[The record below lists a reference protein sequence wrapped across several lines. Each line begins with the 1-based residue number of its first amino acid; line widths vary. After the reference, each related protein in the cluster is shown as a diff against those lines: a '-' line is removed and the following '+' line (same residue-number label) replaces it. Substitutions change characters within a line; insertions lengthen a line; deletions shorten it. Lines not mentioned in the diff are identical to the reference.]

1 MSEIRV
7 RFAPSP
13 TGKVH
18 IGNIRAAI
26 YNWLFARHTGGKFL
40 LRVEDTDLERS
51 TPEAIAV
58 LFDCM
63 KWLGLDWDEEVF
75 YQTKNVK
82 RHLEVVDQLL
92 ASGHAYKV
100 EKTSRDGKTGVVT
113 MFKMPKEG
121 TIEFD
126 DIVKGHMAK
135 KAEDIQDFAIVRSD
149 GSPIFHIANV
159 VDDIDQRVTHIIRG
173 DDHVENTFKHICI
186 FRALGAEV
194 PKYGHLSMIVNQQ
207 GKPYSKRDGA
217 AFVGEYREQGYLPEA
232 LFNYLLLLGWNPG
245 DDREVLTREEMVKL
259 FELEKVHVTA
269 AMFDPKKLAW
279 MNGEYIKKIPACEF
293 RDMMVRSAVSEG
305 SSSGSLGEYAV
316 SPRSDLRSAAEH
328 SADKTAASEGN
339 IGTSATAE
347 GSSSRNLGEYA
358 VSARSDLRSAADLS
372 DADYAVPLRSELCE
386 KGERIAWWDYLAN
399 QVQVRT
405 KFLKDIPGAIRCF
418 VSDDY
423 PFDEKAVEKRLK
435 KPGVKELLLDL
446 VERFS
451 KVEDWTAPA
460 LEAVVKELSQGNG
473 MGPWVHPIRVAVSG
487 RGEGIGLF
495 EMLQLLGKEKTLAR
509 LRHAAETLCA

>member
-1 MSEIRV
+1 MSDIRV

-26 YNWLFARHTGGKFL
+26 YNWLYARHVGGKFL
-40 LRVEDTDLERS
+40 LRIEDTDLERS
-51 TPEAIAV
+51 TPEAIQA
-58 LFDCM
+58 LFECM
-63 KWLGLDWDEEVF
+63 EWLGLDWDEEVF

-82 RHLEVVDQLL
+82 RHLEVVDRLL

-113 MFKMPKEG
+113 MFRMPKEG
-121 TIEFD
+121 VIEFD

-186 FRALGAEV
+186 FKALGAPV

-217 AFVGEYREQGYLPEA
+217 AFVGEFREQGYLPDA

-245 DDREVLTREEMVKL
+245 DDREVLTRDEMVKL

-269 AMFDPKKLAW
+269 AMFDLKKLQW
-279 MNGEYIKKIPACEF
+279 MNGEYVKRLP
-293 RDMMVRSAVSEG
+293 RDVFEAELRKRVESAE
-305 SSSGSLGEYAV
+305 L
-316 SPRSDLRSAAEH
+316 
-328 SADKTAASEGN
+328 
-339 IGTSATAE
+339 
-347 GSSSRNLGEYA
+347 
-358 VSARSDLRSAADLS
+358 
-372 DADYAVPLRSELCE
+372 AVPDGFNMPAL
-386 KGERIAWWDYLAN
+386 ID
-399 QVQVRT
+399 QMQVRT
-405 KFLKDIPGAIRCF
+405 KFLNDMPGNIVYF
-418 VSDDY
+418 FTDDY
-423 PFDEKAVEKRLK
+423 PYDEKSVEKRLRK
-435 KPGVKELLLDL
+435 DGVKETLLDL

-451 KVEDWTAPA
+451 KVADWSAPA

-487 RGEGIGLF
+487 RMDGPGLF
-495 EMLQLLGKEKTLAR
+495 EMLEILGRDKTLAR
-509 LRHAAETLCA
+509 LRKTADML

>member
-1 MSEIRV
+1 MENIRV

-26 YNWLFARHTGGKFL
+26 YNWLYARHVGGKFL

-51 TPEAIAV
+51 TPEAIQV
-58 LFDCM
+58 LFECM
-63 KWLGLDWDEEVF
+63 KWLGLDYDEEVF

-82 RHLEVVDQLL
+82 RHLEVVEQLL
-92 ASGHAYKV
+92 ASGDAYKC
-100 EKTSRDGKTGVVT
+100 EKTSRDGKTGTVV

-121 TIEFD
+121 VIEFD

-135 KAEDIQDFAIVRSD
+135 RAEDIQDFAIVRSD

-159 VDDIDQRVTHIIRG
+159 VDDIDQGVTHIIRG

-186 FRALGAEV
+186 FKALGAPV

-232 LFNYLLLLGWNPG
+232 LFNYLLLLGWHPEG
-245 DDREVLTREEMVKL
+245 DREVLTREEMIKE

-279 MNGEYIKKIPACEF
+279 MNGEYVKKIPADEF
-293 RDMMVRSAVSEG
+293 KWKLMAACQTQSPRE
-305 SSSGSLGEYAV
+305 SLGIQCTA
-316 SPRSDLRSAAEH
+316 SDP
-328 SADKTAASEGN
+328 ASHDDG
-339 IGTSATAE
+339 
-347 GSSSRNLGEYA
+347 
-358 VSARSDLRSAADLS
+358 
-372 DADYAVPLRSELCE
+372 
-386 KGERIAWWDYLAN
+386 WWSYLAP

-405 KFLKDIPGAIRCF
+405 KFLTDLGKGLEF
-418 VSDDY
+418 FFTDDY
-423 PFDEKAVEKRLK
+423 PVDEKAVEKRLK
-435 KPGVKELLLDL
+435 KEGAK
-446 VERFS
+446 
-451 KVEDWTAPA
+451 AA
-460 LEAVVKELSQGNG
+460 LEQVIALFKDVSEADWQAPKLEELVKSLSQGNG
-473 MGPWVHPIRVAVSG
+473 MGAWVHPIRVAVSG

-509 LRHAAETLCA
+509 LEKGKEIAL

>member
-1 MSEIRV
+1 MSDIRV

-51 TPEAIAV
+51 TPEAIQV

-100 EKTSRDGKTGVVT
+100 ERTSREGKTGVVT
-113 MFKMPKEG
+113 MFRMPKEG

-194 PKYGHLSMIVNQQ
+194 PRYAHLSMIVNQQ

-245 DDREVLTREEMVKL
+245 DDREVLSREEMVKL

-279 MNGEYIKKIPACEF
+279 MNGEYIKKIPAAEF
-293 RDMMVRSAVSEG
+293 RDMLVRSSASEG

-316 SPRSDLRSAAEH
+316 SLRSDLR
-328 SADKTAASEGN
+328 DAS
-339 IGTSATAE
+339 
-347 GSSSRNLGEYA
+347 
-358 VSARSDLRSAADLS
+358 
-372 DADYAVPLRSELCE
+372 
-386 KGERIAWWDYLAN
+386 ERIAWWDYLAA
-399 QVQVRT
+399 QIQVRT
-405 KFLKDIPGAIRCF
+405 KFLTGLGDSIRCF
-418 VSDDY
+418 VSDDF
-423 PFDEKAVEKRLK
+423 PFDEKAVEKRLR
-435 KPGVKELLLDL
+435 KPGVKALLLDL
-446 VERFS
+446 AERFE
-451 KVEDWTAPA
+451 KVADWSAQA

-495 EMLQLLGKEKTLAR
+495 EMLQLLGRETTLAR
-509 LRHAAETLCA
+509 LRKAADTLAME

>member
-26 YNWLFARHTGGKFL
+26 YNWLYARHVGGKFL

-82 RHLEVVDQLL
+82 RHLEVVDRLL

-100 EKTSRDGKTGVVT
+100 EKTSREGKTGVVT
-113 MFKMPKEG
+113 MFRMPKEG
-121 TIEFD
+121 VIEFD

-194 PKYGHLSMIVNQQ
+194 PRYAHLSMIVNQQ

-217 AFVGEYREQGYLPEA
+217 AFVGEFREQGYLPEA

-245 DDREVLTREEMVKL
+245 DDREVLPRDEMVKL

-279 MNGEYIKKIPACEF
+279 MNGEYVKKIPAAEF
-293 RDMMVRSAVSEG
+293 RDMLVGASSSEG
-305 SSSGSLGEYAV
+305 SSSGALGEYAV
-316 SPRSDLRSAAEH
+316 SLRSDLRDSSA
-328 SADKTAASEGN
+328 
-339 IGTSATAE
+339 
-347 GSSSRNLGEYA
+347 
-358 VSARSDLRSAADLS
+358 
-372 DADYAVPLRSELCE
+372 
-386 KGERIAWWDYLAN
+386 RIAWWDYLAG

-405 KFLKDIPGAIRCF
+405 KFLRDIPDAIRCF
-418 VSDDY
+418 VSDDF
-423 PFDEKAVEKRLK
+423 PFDEKAVEKRLR
-435 KPGVKELLLDL
+435 KPGAKEILLDL
-446 VERFS
+446 AERFS
-451 KVEDWTAPA
+451 KVEDWSAPA
-460 LEAVVKELSQGNG
+460 LEAVVKGLSQGGG
-473 MGPWVHPIRVAVSG
+473 MGPWVHPVRVAVSG

-495 EMLQLLGKEKTLAR
+495 EMLQLLGREKTLER
-509 LRHAAETLCA
+509 LRRAAAEMCGNGLEGGIS

>member
-1 MSEIRV
+1 MSDVRV

-26 YNWLFARHTGGKFL
+26 YNWLYARHTGGKFL

-58 LFDCM
+58 LMDCM
-63 KWLGLDWDEEVF
+63 KWLGLDYDEPVF
-75 YQTKNVK
+75 YQTKNVA
-82 RHLEVVDQLL
+82 RHLECVEKLL

-135 KAEDIQDFAIVRSD
+135 KAEDVQDFAIVRSD

-159 VDDIDQRVTHIIRG
+159 VDDIDQGVTHIIRG

-186 FRALGAEV
+186 FKALGAPI
-194 PKYGHLSMIVNQQ
+194 PKYGHLSMIVNQA

-217 AFVGEYREQGYLPEA
+217 AFVGEFREQGYLPEA

-245 DDREVLTREEMVKL
+245 DDREVLTREEMVQL
-259 FELEKVHVTA
+259 FDLEKVHVTA
-269 AMFDPKKLAW
+269 AKFDLRKLQW
-279 MNGEYIKKIPACEF
+279 MNGEYVK
-293 RDMMVRSAVSEG
+293 R
-305 SSSGSLGEYAV
+305 L
-316 SPRSDLRSAAEH
+316 PRETFEAELRARVSAAGLTIP
-328 SADKTAASEGN
+328 DGFN
-339 IGTSATAE
+339 M
-347 GSSSRNLGEYA
+347 
-358 VSARSDLRSAADLS
+358 
-372 DADYAVPLRSELCE
+372 PLL
-386 KGERIAWWDYLAN
+386 IDQL
-399 QVQVRT
+399 QVRT
-405 KFLKDIPGAIRCF
+405 KFLNDMPANCAF
-418 VSDDY
+418 FFTEDY
-423 PFDEKAVEKRLK
+423 PYDEKSVEKRLRK
-435 KPGVKELLLDL
+435 EGVKELLLDL
-446 VERFS
+446 ADRFE
-451 KVEDWTAPA
+451 KLPEWTTAA
-460 LEAVVKELSQGNG
+460 GEAMVKELSQGNG

-487 RGEGIGLF
+487 RMDGPGLF
-495 EMLQLLGKEKTLAR
+495 EMLELLGRERTVAR
-509 LRHAAETLCA
+509 LRKTAGML

>member
-1 MSEIRV
+1 MESIRV

-51 TPEAIAV
+51 TPEAIEA

-63 KWLGLDWDEEVF
+63 RWLGLDYDEEVF

-82 RHLEVVDQLL
+82 RHLEAVEQLI
-92 ASGHAYKV
+92 ASGHAYRV
-100 EKTSRDGKTGVVT
+100 EKTGRDGRTGVVT
-113 MFKMPKEG
+113 MFRMPKEG
-121 TIEFD
+121 VIEYD

-159 VDDIDQRVTHIIRG
+159 IDDIDQRVTHIIRG

-186 FRALGAEV
+186 FRALGASV
-194 PKYGHLSMIVNQQ
+194 PKYAHLSMIVNQQ

-217 AFVGEYREQGYLPEA
+217 AFVGDFRSAGYLPEA

-245 DDREVLTREEMVKL
+245 DEREVLARDEMVKL

-269 AMFDPKKLAW
+269 ARFDIKKLQW
-279 MNGEYIKKIPACEF
+279 MNGEYIKRMPREEFEEAMKSRVAAAGLSIP
-293 RDMMVRSAVSEG
+293 EG
-305 SSSGSLGEYAV
+305 FDTGFL
-316 SPRSDLRSAAEH
+316 
-328 SADKTAASEGN
+328 AD
-339 IGTSATAE
+339 
-347 GSSSRNLGEYA
+347 
-358 VSARSDLRSAADLS
+358 
-372 DADYAVPLRSELCE
+372 
-386 KGERIAWWDYLAN
+386 
-399 QVQVRT
+399 QMQVRT
-405 KFLKDIPGAIRCF
+405 KFLGDMPENIAYF
-418 VSDDY
+418 FSDSYAVDA
-423 PFDEKAVEKRLK
+423 KAVEKRLQ
-435 KPGVKELLLDL
+435 KPGVRPILLDL
-446 VERFS
+446 AERF
-451 KVEDWTAPA
+451 
-460 LEAVVKELSQGNG
+460 EAVEPSQWKAPRLEELVKELSQGNG
-473 MGPWVHPIRVAVSG
+473 MGPWVHPVRVAVSG
-487 RGEGIGLF
+487 RMEGPGLF

-509 LRHAAETLCA
+509 IRTAAAAAGE

>member
-1 MSEIRV
+1 MSDIRV

-51 TPEAIAV
+51 TPEAIKV
-58 LFDCM
+58 LFECM
-63 KWLGLDWDEEVF
+63 EWLGLDYDEEVF

-113 MFKMPKEG
+113 MFRMPKEG

-186 FRALGAEV
+186 FKALGAPV
-194 PKYGHLSMIVNQQ
+194 PQYGHLSMIVNQQ

-245 DDREVLTREEMVKL
+245 DDREVLSREEMVKL

-279 MNGEYIKKIPACEF
+279 MNGEYIKKIPQEKFKAFLKSDSSICRF
-293 RDMMVRSAVSEG
+293 VDSSIHNEG
-305 SSSGSLGEYAV
+305 
-316 SPRSDLRSAAEH
+316 
-328 SADKTAASEGN
+328 
-339 IGTSATAE
+339 
-347 GSSSRNLGEYA
+347 
-358 VSARSDLRSAADLS
+358 
-372 DADYAVPLRSELCE
+372 
-386 KGERIAWWDYLAN
+386 WWDYLCA
-399 QVQVRT
+399 QLQPRT
-405 KFLKDIPGAIRCF
+405 KFLKDIGESVKF
-418 VSDDY
+418 LFTDDY
-423 PFDEKAVEKRLK
+423 PVDEKAVEKRLK
-435 KPGVKELLLDL
+435 KDGAK
-446 VERFS
+446 
-451 KVEDWTAPA
+451 KA
-460 LEAVVKELSQGNG
+460 LEDVIALFGNVADAEWLAPKLEELVKGLSQGGG

-495 EMLQLLGKEKTLAR
+495 EMLQLLGRAKTLAR
-509 LRHAAETLCA
+509 LEKTASEL

>member
-1 MSEIRV
+1 MEEIRV

-51 TPEAIAV
+51 TPEAIQV

-63 KWLGLDWDEEVF
+63 KWLGLDYDEEVF
-75 YQTKNVK
+75 YQTKNAP
-82 RHLEVVDQLL
+82 RHLAVAEQLL

-100 EKTSRDGKTGVVT
+100 ERTSRDGKTGVVT
-113 MFKMPKEG
+113 MFRMPKEG

-135 KAEDIQDFAIVRSD
+135 KAEDIPDFAIVRSD
-149 GSPIFHIANV
+149 GSPIFHLANV

-173 DDHVENTFKHICI
+173 DDHVENTFKHICL
-186 FRALGAEV
+186 FQALGAPI

-245 DDREVLTREEMVKL
+245 DDREVLTREEMIRL

-279 MNGEYIKKIPACEF
+279 MNGEYVKMIPPADFQAEM
-293 RDMMVRSAVSEG
+293 RRRV
-305 SSSGSLGEYAV
+305 
-316 SPRSDLRSAAEH
+316 AAAGL
-328 SADKTAASEGN
+328 ADG
-339 IGTSATAE
+339 GH
-347 GSSSRNLGEYA
+347 
-358 VSARSDLRSAADLS
+358 
-372 DADYAVPLRSELCE
+372 DA
-386 KGERIAWWDYLAN
+386 AWWDYLAA
-399 QVQVRT
+399 QIQPRT
-405 KFLKDIPGAIRCF
+405 KVLNDLDTSLACF
-418 VSDDY
+418 FTDDY
-423 PFDEKAVEKRLK
+423 PMDAKAVEKRLK
-435 KPGVKELLLDL
+435 KPGVKATLLDL
-446 VERFS
+446 VTRFGA
-451 KVEDWTAPA
+451 VAAADWTAPN
-460 LEAVVKELSQGNG
+460 LEALVKGLSQGGG

-495 EMLQLLGKEKTLAR
+495 EMLQLLGKEKTLVR
-509 LRHAAETLCA
+509 LGKIAASLEP

>member
-1 MSEIRV
+1 MSDTRV

-63 KWLGLDWDEEVF
+63 RWLGLDWDEEVF

-82 RHLEVVDQLL
+82 RHLEVVDRLL

-113 MFKMPKEG
+113 MFRMPKDG
-121 TIEFD
+121 VIEFD

-186 FRALGAEV
+186 FRALGAPV
-194 PKYGHLSMIVNQQ
+194 PKYAHLSMIVNQQ

-217 AFVGEYREQGYLPEA
+217 AFVGEYREAGYLPEA

-245 DDREVLTREEMVKL
+245 DDREVLAREEMVRL

-279 MNGEYIKKIPACEF
+279 MNGEYVKKIPASEF
-293 RDMMVRSAVSEG
+293 RDKLVSASSSEG
-305 SSSGSLGEYAV
+305 SSSGATGE
-316 SPRSDLRSAAEH
+316 
-328 SADKTAASEGN
+328 
-339 IGTSATAE
+339 
-347 GSSSRNLGEYA
+347 
-358 VSARSDLRSAADLS
+358 
-372 DADYAVPLRSELCE
+372 YAVPLRPDLLDSSA
-386 KGERIAWWDYLAN
+386 RIAWWDYLAA
-399 QVQVRT
+399 QIQVRT
-405 KFLKDIPGAIRCF
+405 KFLRDIPDAIRCF
-418 VSDDY
+418 VSDDF
-423 PFDEKAVEKRLK
+423 PFDEKAVEKRLR
-435 KPGVKELLLDL
+435 KPGVKETLLDL
-446 VERFS
+446 AERFG
-451 KVEDWTAPA
+451 KVAEWTAPA
-460 LEAVVKELSQGNG
+460 LEAVVKELSQGGG
-473 MGPWVHPIRVAVSG
+473 MGPWVHPVRVAVSG

-495 EMLQLLGKEKTLAR
+495 EMLQLLGREKTLAR
-509 LRHAAETLCA
+509 LAHAAETLCE

>member
-113 MFKMPKEG
+113 MFRMPKEG
-121 TIEFD
+121 VIEFD

-186 FRALGAEV
+186 FRALGAPV

-245 DDREVLTREEMVKL
+245 DDREVLTREEMVQL

-279 MNGEYIKKIPACEF
+279 MNGEYIKKIPADDYVKEVKD
-293 RDMMVRSAVSEG
+293 RVAG
-305 SSSGSLGEYAV
+305 LV
-316 SPRSDLRSAAEH
+316 SP
-328 SADKTAASEGN
+328 
-339 IGTSATAE
+339 
-347 GSSSRNLGEYA
+347 
-358 VSARSDLRSAADLS
+358 
-372 DADYAVPLRSELCE
+372 VPAHDD
-386 KGERIAWWDYLAN
+386 AWWQYLAS
-399 QVQVRT
+399 QLQPRT
-405 KFLKDIPGAIRCF
+405 KFLNDIPAMVRCF
-418 VSDDY
+418 VSDDF

-435 KPGVKELLLDL
+435 KPGVKALLLDL

-451 KVEDWTAPA
+451 KVGDWSAPA

-495 EMLQLLGKEKTLAR
+495 EMLQLLGRDTTLAR
-509 LRHAAETLCA
+509 LRHAAETLAME

>member
-121 TIEFD
+121 VIEFD

-279 MNGEYIKKIPACEF
+279 MNGEYIKKIPPAEF
-293 RDMMVRSAVSEG
+293 REILIQSAVERRSERG
-305 SSSGSLGEYAV
+305 DTAY
-316 SPRSDLRSAAEH
+316 SPRLPEEEPSAA
-328 SADKTAASEGN
+328 AD
-339 IGTSATAE
+339 IPL
-347 GSSSRNLGEYA
+347 RP
-358 VSARSDLRSAADLS
+358 DLSSAA
-372 DADYAVPLRSELCE
+372 AQ
-386 KGERIAWWDYLAN
+386 IAWWDYLAS

-405 KFLKDIPGAIRCF
+405 KFLKDIPDAIRCF
-418 VSDDY
+418 VSDDF

-451 KVEDWTAPA
+451 KVEDWTAPT

-473 MGPWVHPIRVAVSG
+473 MGPWVHPVRVAVSG

-495 EMLQLLGKEKTLAR
+495 EMLQLLGRDTTLAR
-509 LRHAAETLCA
+509 LRKAAETLCA

>member
-1 MSEIRV
+1 MSEFRV

-51 TPEAIAV
+51 TPEAIEA
-58 LFDCM
+58 LLECM
-63 KWLGLDWDEEVF
+63 KWLGLDYDEEAF
-75 YQTKNVK
+75 YQTKNK
-82 RHLEVVDQLL
+82 PRHMEAVEKLL
-92 ASGHAYKV
+92 ASGHAYKC
-100 EKTSRDGKTGVVT
+100 ERTSRDGKTGQVI

-121 TIEFD
+121 VIEFD
-126 DIVKGHMAK
+126 DIVKGKMAK

-186 FRALGAEV
+186 FKALGASV

-217 AFVGEYREQGYLPEA
+217 AFVGEFREQGYLPEA

-245 DDREVLTREEMVKL
+245 DDREVLTKEEMVSL
-259 FELEKVHVTA
+259 FDLEKVHVTA
-269 AMFDPKKLAW
+269 AKFDMKKLQW
-279 MNGEYIKKIPACEF
+279 MNAEYIKRLSEEVFTNELLNRVAKEGLVVPE
-293 RDMMVRSAVSEG
+293 DYDVKYLVSQ
-305 SSSGSLGEYAV
+305 LQ
-316 SPRSDLRSAAEH
+316 
-328 SADKTAASEGN
+328 
-339 IGTSATAE
+339 I
-347 GSSSRNLGEYA
+347 
-358 VSARSDLRSAADLS
+358 
-372 DADYAVPLRSELCE
+372 
-386 KGERIAWWDYLAN
+386 
-399 QVQVRT
+399 RT
-405 KFLKDIPGAIRCF
+405 KFLNDIPSACRCF
-418 VSDDY
+418 FSDDFA
-423 PFDEKAVEKRLK
+423 FDEKAVEKRLK
-435 KPGVKELLLDL
+435 KEGVKELLLDL
-446 VERFS
+446 VERFT
-451 KVEDWTAPA
+451 KAPVWLA
-460 LEAVVKELSQGNG
+460 PELENLVKELSQGGG

-495 EMLQLLGKEKTLAR
+495 EMLQLLGRDKTLQR
-509 LRHAAETLCA
+509 LKYAAENICI

>member
-1 MSEIRV
+1 MEEIRV

-51 TPEAIAV
+51 TPEAIQV

-63 KWLGLDWDEEVF
+63 KWLGLDYDEEVF
-75 YQTKNVK
+75 YQTKNAP
-82 RHLEVVDQLL
+82 RHLAVAEQLL

-100 EKTSRDGKTGVVT
+100 ERTSRDGKTGVVT
-113 MFKMPKEG
+113 MFRMPKEG

-135 KAEDIQDFAIVRSD
+135 KAEDIPDFAIVRSD
-149 GSPIFHIANV
+149 GSPIFHLANV

-173 DDHVENTFKHICI
+173 DDHVENTFKHICL
-186 FRALGAEV
+186 FRALGAPI

-245 DDREVLTREEMVKL
+245 DDREVLTREEMIRL

-279 MNGEYIKKIPACEF
+279 MNGEYVKMIPPADFQAEM
-293 RDMMVRSAVSEG
+293 RRRV
-305 SSSGSLGEYAV
+305 
-316 SPRSDLRSAAEH
+316 AAAGL
-328 SADKTAASEGN
+328 ADG
-339 IGTSATAE
+339 GH
-347 GSSSRNLGEYA
+347 
-358 VSARSDLRSAADLS
+358 
-372 DADYAVPLRSELCE
+372 DA
-386 KGERIAWWDYLAN
+386 AWWDYLAA
-399 QVQVRT
+399 QIQPRT
-405 KFLKDIPGAIRCF
+405 KVLNDLDTSLTCF
-418 VSDDY
+418 FTDDY
-423 PFDEKAVEKRLK
+423 PMDAKAVEKRLK
-435 KPGVKELLLDL
+435 KPGVKATLLDL
-446 VERFS
+446 VTRFGA
-451 KVEDWTAPA
+451 VAAADWTAPN
-460 LEAVVKELSQGNG
+460 LEALVKGLSQGGG

-495 EMLQLLGKEKTLAR
+495 EMLQLLGKERTLVR
-509 LRHAAETLCA
+509 LGKIAASLEP

>member
-1 MSEIRV
+1 MEEIRV

-51 TPEAIAV
+51 TPEAIQV

-63 KWLGLDWDEEVF
+63 KWLGLDYDEEVF
-75 YQTKNVK
+75 YQTKNAP
-82 RHLEVVDQLL
+82 RHLAVAEQLL

-100 EKTSRDGKTGVVT
+100 ERTSRDGKTGVVT
-113 MFKMPKEG
+113 MFRMPKEG

-135 KAEDIQDFAIVRSD
+135 KAEDIPDFAIVRSD
-149 GSPIFHIANV
+149 GSPIFHLANV

-173 DDHVENTFKHICI
+173 DDHVENTFKHICL
-186 FRALGAEV
+186 FQALGAPI

-245 DDREVLTREEMVKL
+245 DDREVLTREEMIRL

-279 MNGEYIKKIPACEF
+279 MNGEYVKMIPPADFQAEM
-293 RDMMVRSAVSEG
+293 RRRV
-305 SSSGSLGEYAV
+305 
-316 SPRSDLRSAAEH
+316 AAAGL
-328 SADKTAASEGN
+328 ADG
-339 IGTSATAE
+339 GH
-347 GSSSRNLGEYA
+347 
-358 VSARSDLRSAADLS
+358 
-372 DADYAVPLRSELCE
+372 DA
-386 KGERIAWWDYLAN
+386 AWWDYLAA
-399 QVQVRT
+399 QIQPRT
-405 KFLKDIPGAIRCF
+405 KVLNDLDTSLTCF
-418 VSDDY
+418 FTDDY
-423 PFDEKAVEKRLK
+423 PMDAKAVEKRLK
-435 KPGVKELLLDL
+435 KPGVKATLLDL
-446 VERFS
+446 VTRFGA
-451 KVEDWTAPA
+451 VAAADWTAPN
-460 LEAVVKELSQGNG
+460 LEALVKGLSQGGG

-495 EMLQLLGKEKTLAR
+495 EMLQLLGKEKTLVR
-509 LRHAAETLCA
+509 LGKVAATLEP

>member
-1 MSEIRV
+1 MSDIRV

-113 MFKMPKEG
+113 MFRMPKEG
-121 TIEFD
+121 VIEFD

-245 DDREVLTREEMVKL
+245 DDREVLTRQEMIDL

-279 MNGEYIKKIPACEF
+279 MNGEYIKKIPANEF
-293 RDMMVRSAVSEG
+293 RDMMVRSAASEG

-328 SADKTAASEGN
+328 SADKTAASEG
-339 IGTSATAE
+339 
-347 GSSSRNLGEYA
+347 SSSGALGEYA
-358 VSARSDLRSAADLS
+358 VSLRSDLRSAA
-372 DADYAVPLRSELCE
+372 EQ
-386 KGERIAWWDYLAN
+386 KAWWDYLAA
-399 QVQVRT
+399 QIQVRT
-405 KFLKDIPGAIRCF
+405 KFLKDIPAAIKCF
-418 VSDDY
+418 VSDDF

-460 LEAVVKELSQGNG
+460 LEALVKELSQGNG

>member
-1 MSEIRV
+1 MSDIRV

-82 RHLEVVDQLL
+82 RHLEVVDRLL

-113 MFKMPKEG
+113 MFRMPKEG
-121 TIEFD
+121 VIEFD
-126 DIVKGHMAK
+126 DIVKGHLAK

-186 FRALGAEV
+186 FKALGAEV

-245 DDREVLTREEMVKL
+245 DDREVLAREEMVKL

-279 MNGEYIKKIPACEF
+279 MNGEYIKKIPQDEF
-293 RDMMVRSAVSEG
+293 VAEVKTRVSG
-305 SSSGSLGEYAV
+305 LV
-316 SPRSDLRSAAEH
+316 SPVPDH
-328 SADKTAASEGN
+328 
-339 IGTSATAE
+339 
-347 GSSSRNLGEYA
+347 
-358 VSARSDLRSAADLS
+358 
-372 DADYAVPLRSELCE
+372 DAGWWNYLC
-386 KGERIAWWDYLAN
+386 AQL
-399 QVQVRT
+399 QPRT
-405 KFLKDIPGAIRCF
+405 KFLNDIPAAVQCF
-418 VSDDY
+418 VSDDF
-423 PFDEKAVEKRLK
+423 PFDGKAVEKRLK
-435 KPGVKELLLDL
+435 KPGVKDLLLDL
-446 VERFS
+446 AARFS
-451 KVEDWTAPA
+451 DVADWSAPA

-495 EMLQLLGKEKTLAR
+495 EMLQLLGRETTLAR
-509 LRHAAETLCA
+509 LRKAAGTLAL

>member
-1 MSEIRV
+1 MEEIRV

-51 TPEAIAV
+51 TPEAIQV

-63 KWLGLDWDEEVF
+63 KWLGLDYDEEVF
-75 YQTKNVK
+75 YQTKNAP
-82 RHLEVVDQLL
+82 RHLAVAEQLL

-100 EKTSRDGKTGVVT
+100 ERTSRDGKTGVVT
-113 MFKMPKEG
+113 MFRMPKEG

-135 KAEDIQDFAIVRSD
+135 KAEDIPDFAIVRSD
-149 GSPIFHIANV
+149 GSPIFHLANV

-173 DDHVENTFKHICI
+173 DDHVENTFKHICL
-186 FRALGAEV
+186 FRALGAPI

-245 DDREVLTREEMVKL
+245 DDREILTREEMIRL

-279 MNGEYIKKIPACEF
+279 MNGEYIKMIPPADFQAEMK
-293 RDMMVRSAVSEG
+293 RRV
-305 SSSGSLGEYAV
+305 
-316 SPRSDLRSAAEH
+316 AAAGL
-328 SADKTAASEGN
+328 ADG
-339 IGTSATAE
+339 GH
-347 GSSSRNLGEYA
+347 
-358 VSARSDLRSAADLS
+358 
-372 DADYAVPLRSELCE
+372 DA
-386 KGERIAWWDYLAN
+386 AWWDYLAA
-399 QVQVRT
+399 QIQPRT
-405 KFLKDIPGAIRCF
+405 KVLNDLDTSLTCF
-418 VSDDY
+418 FTDDY
-423 PFDEKAVEKRLK
+423 PMDAKAVEKRLK
-435 KPGVKELLLDL
+435 KPGVKATLLDL
-446 VERFS
+446 VTRFGA
-451 KVEDWTAPA
+451 VAAADWTAPN
-460 LEAVVKELSQGNG
+460 LEALVKGLSQGGG

-495 EMLQLLGKEKTLAR
+495 EMLQLLGKETTRAR
-509 LRHAAETLCA
+509 LGKVAASLEP

>member
-1 MSEIRV
+1 MEEIRV

-51 TPEAIAV
+51 TPEAIRV

-63 KWLGLDWDEEVF
+63 EWLGLDYDEAVF
-75 YQTKNVK
+75 YQTKNAP
-82 RHLEVVDQLL
+82 RHLAVAEQLL

-100 EKTSRDGKTGVVT
+100 ERTSRDGKTGVVT
-113 MFKMPKEG
+113 MFRMPKEG
-121 TIEFD
+121 VIEFD

-135 KAEDIQDFAIVRSD
+135 KAEDIPDFAIVRSD
-149 GSPIFHIANV
+149 GSPIFHLANV
-159 VDDIDQRVTHIIRG
+159 VDDIDQRVTHVIRG
-173 DDHVENTFKHICI
+173 DDHVENTFKHICL
-186 FRALGAEV
+186 FRALGAPV

-245 DDREVLTREEMVKL
+245 DDREILTREEMIRL

-279 MNGEYIKKIPACEF
+279 MNGEYVKKIPHEAFKAELK
-293 RDMMVRSAVSEG
+293 RRVAAAGLAPAEAQ
-305 SSSGSLGEYAV
+305 GE
-316 SPRSDLRSAAEH
+316 
-328 SADKTAASEGN
+328 
-339 IGTSATAE
+339 
-347 GSSSRNLGEYA
+347 
-358 VSARSDLRSAADLS
+358 
-372 DADYAVPLRSELCE
+372 
-386 KGERIAWWDYLAN
+386 AWWDYLVD
-399 QVQVRT
+399 QVQPRT
-405 KFLKDIPGAIRCF
+405 KVLNDLPGTCLCLF
-418 VSDDY
+418 TDDY
-423 PFDEKAVEKRLK
+423 PFDAKAVEKRLK
-435 KPGVKELLLDL
+435 KPGVKALLLDL
-446 VERFS
+446 VARFAA
-451 KVEDWTAPA
+451 VEDWTAPN
-460 LEAVVKELSQGNG
+460 LEALVKGLSQGNG

-509 LRHAAETLCA
+509 LQKAADELAAS

>member
-1 MSEIRV
+1 MSDIRV

-26 YNWLFARHTGGKFL
+26 YNWLYARHTGGKFL
-40 LRVEDTDLERS
+40 LRIEDTDLERS
-51 TPEAIAV
+51 TPEAIQA
-58 LFDCM
+58 LFECM
-63 KWLGLDWDEEVF
+63 EWLKLDWDEEVF

-113 MFKMPKEG
+113 MFRMPKEG
-121 TIEFD
+121 VIEFD

-135 KAEDIQDFAIVRSD
+135 KAEDVQDFAIVRSD

-186 FRALGAEV
+186 FKALGASV

-217 AFVGEYREQGYLPEA
+217 AFVGEFREQGYLPDA

-245 DDREVLTREEMVKL
+245 DDREVLTRDEMVKL
-259 FELEKVHVTA
+259 FELENVHVTA
-269 AMFDPKKLAW
+269 AMFDLKKLQW
-279 MNGEYIKKIPACEF
+279 MNGEYVKRLPRNVFEGELRKRVESAGLSVPADF
-293 RDMMVRSAVSEG
+293 NMPALIDQM
-305 SSSGSLGEYAV
+305 
-316 SPRSDLRSAAEH
+316 
-328 SADKTAASEGN
+328 
-339 IGTSATAE
+339 
-347 GSSSRNLGEYA
+347 
-358 VSARSDLRSAADLS
+358 
-372 DADYAVPLRSELCE
+372 
-386 KGERIAWWDYLAN
+386 
-399 QVQVRT
+399 QVRT
-405 KFLKDIPGAIRCF
+405 KFLNDMPGNIAYF
-418 VSDDY
+418 FTDAY
-423 PFDEKAVEKRLK
+423 PYDAKSVEKRLK
-435 KPGVKELLLDL
+435 KDGVKETLLDL
-446 VERFS
+446 VECFS
-451 KVEDWTAPA
+451 KVADWSAPA
-460 LEAVVKELSQGNG
+460 LESVIKELSQGNG

-487 RGEGIGLF
+487 RMDGPGLF
-495 EMLQLLGKEKTLAR
+495 EMLEILGRDKTLAR
-509 LRHAAETLCA
+509 LRKTADML